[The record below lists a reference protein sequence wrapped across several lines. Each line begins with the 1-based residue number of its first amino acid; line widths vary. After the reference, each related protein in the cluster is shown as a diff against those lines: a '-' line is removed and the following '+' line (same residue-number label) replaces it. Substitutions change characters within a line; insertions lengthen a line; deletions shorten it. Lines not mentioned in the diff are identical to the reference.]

1 MPLHPMLQ
9 AFADR
14 SDGQQRPSMGEMT
27 PEQLREGYKLV
38 AAMSGAPAELASIA
52 DRAVPGPAGEIP
64 IRIYTPQGL
73 APFPVVVFFHG
84 GGFTIGSIETHDIVC
99 QHLAAGVE
107 AVVVSVEYRLA
118 PEHKFPAA
126 LDDAVAAAAWVHAHA
141 GEVGGDADRLAV
153 AGDSAGGNLATG
165 VCHHARDAGG
175 PPIRFQLLVY
185 PTVDAR
191 MGHPSIKEN
200 AEALFLG
207 EDTMSWFHDHY
218 ARSPEDKLDP
228 RMSPLL
234 AADLSGLPPALIIT
248 AEYDP
253 LRDEGEEY
261 GAKLRA
267 AGVPATVS
275 RYDGMTHAF
284 FQLGGVLEDG
294 QRAMQES
301 VAALRAALHA

>member
-1 MPLHPMLQ
+1 
-9 AFADR
+9 
-14 SDGQQRPSMGEMT
+14 MGDITPTEM
-27 PEQLREGYKLV
+27 REGYKLV
-38 AAMSGAPAELASIA
+38 ARMSGSPAELASIE
-52 DRAVPGPAGEIP
+52 DRVIPGPAGELP
-64 IRIYTPQGL
+64 IRLYTPNGQG
-73 APFPVVVFFHG
+73 PFPVVVFFHG

-99 QHLAAGVE
+99 QHLAAGAE

-126 LDDAVAAAAWVHAHA
+126 LDDSIAAVAWIHAHA
-141 GEVGGDADRLAV
+141 AELGGDADRLAV
-153 AGDSAGGNLATG
+153 AGDSAGGNLAAG
-165 VCHHARDAGG
+165 VCHQSRSAGG

-234 AADLSGLPPALIIT
+234 ASDFAGLPPALIIT

-261 GAKLRA
+261 GEKLRA
-267 AGVPATVS
+267 AGVGVTVS

-294 QRAMQES
+294 QRAMKES
-301 VAALRAALHA
+301 VDALRAALAR